1 VTGPELDNVM
11 AWHEALNAGDAERAA
26 SLAHSEVE
34 IGGPRGS
41 ARGRQVLKDWIGR
54 ANVSLE
60 PLRSFKRG
68 GTVVVEEAATW
79 SVAQTGETVG
89 AATVA
94 TVFKLDGGL
103 VTGIF
108 RHDGLEDALRR
119 AGLDVSDEIRPEP
132 T

>member
-1 VTGPELDNVM
+1 
-11 AWHEALNAGDAERAA
+11 
-26 SLAHSEVE
+26 
-34 IGGPRGS
+34 
-41 ARGRQVLKDWIGR
+41 
-54 ANVSLE
+54 
-60 PLRSFKRG
+60 
-68 GTVVVEEAATW
+68 VEEAATW